1 MRHIAW
7 VVGASLFSALFI
19 VGLVNGLYEL
29 VRVIG
34 TFRTSKPT
42 GPAAQQNGTW
52 DREPTTA
59 SAPP

>member
-7 VVGASLFSALFI
+7 AVGASLSSALFRVALI
-19 VGLVNGLYEL
+19 NGLYEL

-42 GPAAQQNGTW
+42 GPAA
-52 DREPTTA
+52 
-59 SAPP
+59 